1 MPGIN
6 RIPESHLSIEIK
18 ELYELGIRFVMPFG
32 ISHHKDSEGSDTWD
46 ENGLLARMIR
56 EIKRACPEMV
66 VIPDICFCEYTSH
79 GHCGVLVDGHVSNQ
93 STVDNL
99 IKQSLTAARAG
110 ADMLAPSSMMD
121 GQVYAIR
128 TALDNEGF
136 HSVSILAH
144 SVKFASSYYGPFRL
158 AVDCSIK
165 GDRKEYQLDC
175 GNARQAL
182 LEATLDENEGADIL
196 MVKPGMPYLDVVSQL
211 RQNTLLPV
219 AVYQVSGEY
228 AALKFAAQAGAIDEK
243 SSVLESMIS
252 FKRAGAD
259 IIVSYFA
266 KDIAIWF
273 SKGEL

>member
-1 MPGIN
+1 
-6 RIPESHLSIEIK
+6 
-18 ELYELGIRFVMPFG
+18 
-32 ISHHKDSEGSDTWD
+32 
-46 ENGLLARMIR
+46 
-56 EIKRACPEMV
+56 
-66 VIPDICFCEYTSH
+66 
-79 GHCGVLVDGHVSNQ
+79 
-93 STVDNL
+93 
-99 IKQSLTAARAG
+99 
-110 ADMLAPSSMMD
+110 
-121 GQVYAIR
+121 
-128 TALDNEGF
+128 
-136 HSVSILAH
+136 
-144 SVKFASSYYGPFRL
+144 
-158 AVDCSIK
+158 
-165 GDRKEYQLDC
+165 
-175 GNARQAL
+175 